1 MPRQEQP
8 ITDSIMPL
16 HRRNFLKVFGAL
28 GTAAYAMPAFA
39 EPIPQG
45 KRIYHLSVGCET
57 LEKYPDL
64 LENVIA
70 AGVSELWLTGFWA
83 GNWHADP
90 DRLKK
95 WCERLGKRGLAA
107 HALNVPLGHP
117 DGGNPKWPRYIRPDG
132 SACTGTVLHPPAT
145 EENCTAMRQL
155 QAVGIDRVFLDDD
168 FRLASSPGAIG
179 GCCCPEHKREFLDR
193 SGLRTDSAWNDLLD
207 AIKHRRLTPAVRLWV
222 DFTCDQLT
230 ACFRAQQKAAPNIQL
245 GIMVMYFGSEKAG
258 IRLREYNDVPFRVG
272 EFMFSD
278 PFFNPTKGKT
288 DELYGVLFHRRFVR
302 PELAYSE
309 TTAFPDNSLSLPNK
323 LAKLATS
330 TIADVRNTMFMC
342 DFPSGDWP
350 TLAPAMKH
358 HAQVHSVIAGHKPAG
373 PLKHYWGEAARY
385 VGDDNPN
392 SLWLAL
398 GIPFSVTDSLANDGY
413 TFLAEADAEVIDSLP
428 AAATSLLARPQAGLS
443 SKVRALAESWPEL
456 LAWKRT
462 ILPQLGKVPYV
473 EGDMPVVCAWYPTAR
488 AVVLWNLGEQRQDFR
503 LRYGDTQRTISVNG
517 LDVALLESIG

>member
-1 MPRQEQP
+1 MMPIP
-8 ITDSIMPL
+8 
-16 HRRNFLKVFGAL
+16 RRDFMKMCGAL
-28 GTAAYAMPAFA
+28 GAAACSMPAFA
-39 EPIPQG
+39 APIPQG
-45 KRIYHLSVGCET
+45 KRTYHLSLGCET

-95 WCERLGKRGLAA
+95 WREQLGKRGLAA

-117 DGGNPKWPRYIRPDG
+117 DGGNPKWPKYIRPDG
-132 SACTGTVLHPPAT
+132 SSCTGNVLHPPAT
-145 EENCTAMRQL
+145 EENCAALRQL
-155 QAVGIDRVFLDDD
+155 QAVGVDRVFLDDD

-179 GCCCPEHKREFLDR
+179 GCCCPEHKRAFLDH

-207 AIKHRRLTPAVRLWV
+207 AIKRRRLTPAVRAWV
-222 DFTCDQLT
+222 DYTCDQLT
-230 ACFRAQQKAAPNIQL
+230 ACFRAQQKAATNIQL

-272 EFMFSD
+272 EFMFND
-278 PFFNPTKGKT
+278 TAFVPAKGKT
-288 DELYGVLFHRRFVR
+288 DELYSVLFHRRFVR

-309 TTAFPDNSLSLPNK
+309 TTAYPDRSLSLRNK

-358 HAQVHSVIAGHKPAG
+358 HAQVHSIIAGHKPAG

-385 VGDDNPN
+385 VGDDNPF
-392 SLWLAL
+392 SLCLAL
-398 GIPFSVTDSLANDGY
+398 GIPFSITESLANDGF
-413 TFLAEADAEVIDSLP
+413 TFLSDADAQTIDSLP
-428 AAATSLLARPQAGLS
+428 QAQTTLFARPQPGLS
-443 SKVRALAESWPEL
+443 SKIRPLAESWPDL

-462 ILPQLGKVPYV
+462 ILPQLGNVPYV
-473 EGDMPVVCAWYPTAR
+473 ESDLPVVCAWYPTAR
-488 AVVLWNLGEQRQDFR
+488 AVLLWNLSEQRQDLC
-503 LRYGDTQRTISVNG
+503 LRYRNLQRTTSVNG
-517 LDVALLESIG
+517 LDVALLENIG